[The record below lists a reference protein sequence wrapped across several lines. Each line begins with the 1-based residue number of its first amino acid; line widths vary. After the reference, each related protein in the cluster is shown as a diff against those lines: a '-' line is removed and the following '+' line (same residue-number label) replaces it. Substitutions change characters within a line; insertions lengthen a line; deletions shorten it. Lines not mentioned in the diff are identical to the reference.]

1 MHIFDGAPGVSA
13 STITVTD
20 WRAETH
26 MYGVGFR
33 LEAKC
38 PPAERCCLRHY
49 LRRIGVLL
57 PT

>member
-1 MHIFDGAPGVSA
+1 MSAP
-13 STITVTD
+13 TITVTD

-26 MYGVGFR
+26 MCGVGFR